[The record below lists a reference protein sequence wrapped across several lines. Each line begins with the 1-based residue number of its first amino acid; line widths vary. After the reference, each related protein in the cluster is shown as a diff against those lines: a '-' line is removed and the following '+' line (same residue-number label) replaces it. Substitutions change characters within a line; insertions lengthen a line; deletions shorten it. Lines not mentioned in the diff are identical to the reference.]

1 MNQKPVILV
10 VDDATLNLQTLAHI
24 LKNDYTVKIAH
35 SGEKALEL
43 ARQDPLPEVILLDV
57 EMPHMDG
64 YAVCE
69 HLQKNTETSSIPVI
83 FVTGKDSREEEERGL
98 SLGAVDYITKPL
110 HPSIIKA
117 RLKTHITLK
126 HQHDLLK
133 TVAMRDQLTGLYNRH
148 YLTDILISKVTYA
161 TRHKEPLSVVLIDI
175 DFFKAIND
183 TYGHL
188 VGDDVLREIGGVIE
202 RNARSEDVAARFGG
216 EEFILLLH
224 GCDRDGAVKKAEF
237 LRQEIEAHYPVG
249 IDVTASF
256 GVVQFDETMETCT
269 HFLDYADQALYKA
282 KKKGRNQVIAHKNH

>member
-1 MNQKPVILV
+1 MNQKPVVLI
-10 VDDATLNLQTLAHI
+10 VDDATLNLQALAHI
-24 LKNDYTVKIAH
+24 LKNDYTIKIAH
-35 SGEKALEL
+35 SGEKAIEL
-43 ARQDPLPEVILLDV
+43 AKQDPFPEVILLDV

-69 HLQKNTETSSIPVI
+69 YLQNTNETSSIPII

-117 RLKTHITLK
+117 RLRTHITLK

-148 YLTDILISKVTYA
+148 YLTDILIRKVTYA
-161 TRHKEPLSVVLIDI
+161 IRHEEPLSAILIDI
-175 DFFKAIND
+175 DYFKSIND

-188 VGDDVLREIGGVIE
+188 VGDDVLREIAGLIE

-224 GCDRDGAVKKAEF
+224 GCDGDNAVKKGEF
-237 LRQEIEAHYPVG
+237 LRQEIEGHYPVG

-269 HFLDYADQALYKA
+269 HFLDCADQALYQA
-282 KKKGRNQVIAHKNH
+282 KKEGRNKVIAYKNH